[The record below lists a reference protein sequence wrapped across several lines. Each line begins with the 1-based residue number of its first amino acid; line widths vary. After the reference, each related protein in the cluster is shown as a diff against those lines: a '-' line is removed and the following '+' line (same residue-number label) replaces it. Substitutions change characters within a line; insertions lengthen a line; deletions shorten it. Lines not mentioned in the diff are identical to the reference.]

1 MKDLTWRVVTGAVA
15 LALVLPGCGSEDGT
29 QESAVRQDAPAAKRE
44 TITLEGRVHCGPV
57 RACTGESFLVYT
69 EYGGKVILV
78 ASTATR
84 TAADVQKHLVDG
96 ARVAI
101 AGIDKAK
108 ANVHQYEVLA
118 DQITFLPSESGEQG
132 R

>member
-1 MKDLTWRVVTGAVA
+1 MNDLTRRIVTGVA
-15 LALVLPGCGSEDGT
+15 ALVLVLPGCGSDGDA
-29 QESAVRQDAPAAKRE
+29 QRDAPATWNE
-44 TITLEGRVHCGPV
+44 TITVEGTVHCGPV

-78 ASTATR
+78 ARTATR
-84 TAADVQKHLVDG
+84 TAADVRKHLVDG

-108 ANVHQYEVLA
+108 IYFHQYEVLA
-118 DQITFLPSESGEQG
+118 DQITFLPPESDRQAP
-132 R
+132 

>member
-1 MKDLTWRVVTGAVA
+1 MNDLTRHIVTGLVA
-15 LALVLPGCGSEDGT
+15 LVFVLPGCGSDGDA
-29 QESAVRQDAPAAKRE
+29 QRDAAQRDAPATRNE
-44 TITLEGRVHCGPV
+44 TITVEGTVHCGPV

-78 ASTATR
+78 ARTATR

-108 ANVHQYEVLA
+108 IYFHQYEVVA
-118 DQITFLPSESGEQG
+118 DQITFLPPESDRQAP
-132 R
+132 